1 MATTVPKLRSETL
14 RTLPDD
20 NVRQILWH
28 FADRYDL
35 QMVVQSA
42 REVAR
47 GPVARLVSEGSRGS
61 HEWTSKKAE
70 LLEAFDQS
78 GITAVFMDP
87 EHGGYLVGPKNLA
100 LALIAFELAWVD
112 AGAATCSLA
121 GCLALAPIHE
131 RGTPEQRAHYMAL
144 AAPPAPGEHR
154 HTYRGAFCLTEPIPY
169 VGVDTGMLSGKVRVT
184 EWSDGQEPLLHVE
197 KRGRFITNMGFAN
210 FVTAAVDSGDDRI
223 KGSCMVIIEESDP
236 GVFDL
241 TRWFYRQRI
250 EASLTRTQRPWV
262 LLLDPGVHAAWQ
274 GQGASGPVTPELI
287 TVPVTESMKRTSVRG
302 MITPPA
308 DQQTIRPDAKL
319 LFVAGA
325 GWTKKQ
331 KDGQTHVPEAEALIV
346 DFLHKSKASLGSS
359 KSLVEL
365 TGKNQ
370 SALRFMS
377 HLNQVGQT
385 GATPRHPKGL
395 STCCHGE
402 EPHTVGWRFIGERRA
417 INLDPNCGWA
427 RDKADVLYVADAF
440 EVMSKVNALLGS

>member
-1 MATTVPKLRSETL
+1 MDTILFLAHTEEDGTLGKPALEALGAAVELNQALKGTLVAALYGATAQPAADAIANCGASRFLAVAGE
-14 RTLPDD
+14 D
-20 NVRQILWH
+20 
-28 FADRYDL
+28 FA
-35 QMVVQSA
+35 SA
-42 REVAR
+42 RYATDAAACEA
-47 GPVARLVSEGSRGS
+47 
-61 HEWTSKKAE
+61 
-70 LLEAFDQS
+70 LLRAAQATIV
-78 GITAVFMDP
+78 ITAATSRSSRVMAGVTRRV
-87 EHGGYLVGPKNLA
+87 GG
-100 LALIAFELAWVD
+100 
-112 AGAATCSLA
+112 C
-121 GCLALAPIHE
+121 
-131 RGTPEQRAHYMAL
+131 
-144 AAPPAPGEHR
+144 
-154 HTYRGAFCLTEPIPY
+154 
-169 VGVDTGMLSGKVRVT
+169 VDT
-184 EWSDGQEPLLHVE
+184 H
-197 KRGRFITNMGFAN
+197 
-210 FVTAAVDSGDDRI
+210 VTAIAAGSG
-223 KGSCMVIIEESDP
+223 SVT
-236 GVFDL
+236 V

-262 LLLDPGVHAAWQ
+262 LLLDPGAHSPW
-274 GQGASGPVTPELI
+274 QGASGSVTPELI
-287 TVPVTESMKRTSVRG
+287 AVPVTESMRRTTVRG

-331 KDGQTHVPEAEALIV
+331 KDGQTHVPEAETLIV

-365 TGKNQ
+365 TGENQ

-427 RDKADVLYVADAF
+427 RGKADVLYVADAF
-440 EVMSKVNALLGS
+440 EVMGKVNALLLPS